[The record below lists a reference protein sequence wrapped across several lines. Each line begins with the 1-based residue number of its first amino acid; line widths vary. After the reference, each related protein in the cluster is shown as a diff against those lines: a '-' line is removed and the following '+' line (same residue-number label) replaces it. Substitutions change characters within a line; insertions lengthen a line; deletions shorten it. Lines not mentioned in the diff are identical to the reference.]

1 MGVLWSILRKVHLSA
16 VSLNECQCVHWSS
29 AQSVYRSFVRWPTAI
44 PHVPLVPVQLHSYL
58 LGGIIGGKVM
68 SRKTDVERITDL
80 YEEGGFAA
88 LQPLKDE
95 VSQKRA
101 VRLVPS

>member
-1 MGVLWSILRKVHLSA
+1 
-16 VSLNECQCVHWSS
+16 
-29 AQSVYRSFVRWPTAI
+29 
-44 PHVPLVPVQLHSYL
+44 
-58 LGGIIGGKVM
+58 M